1 MAFAMSLAVVV
12 FSVSFS
18 FTHFGASSAT
28 TETMNETH
36 AAEVAKWCDTMCP
49 CGVSVKLVDADVRE
63 APTDV
68 NRNATPALR
77 RGSRHGRKS
86 IYEDYLV
93 SFVHIV
99 MGWCFVSL
107 VFGGT
112 LAELR
117 K

>member
-12 FSVSFS
+12 FSFSFS
-18 FTHFGASSAT
+18 FTHFGATSA
-28 TETMNETH
+28 TETMRETH
-36 AAEVAKWCDTMCP
+36 SAEVAKWCDTMCP
-49 CGVSVKLVDADVRE
+49 CGVSVKLVDADVPK

-68 NRNATPALR
+68 NRNATPAQR

-99 MGWCFVSL
+99 MGWCFVSV
-107 VFGGT
+107 VFGET